1 MGEMLSDGRTVSVI
15 RLGSETDN
23 GVDTPAFAT
32 PAGRRRFYH
41 IAAAA
46 LSDGRLLS
54 LWML

>member
-1 MGEMLSDGRTVSVI
+1 MLSDGRTVSVI

-23 GVDTPAFAT
+23 GVDTSAFAT
-32 PAGRRRFYH
+32 PADRRRFCH

-54 LWML
+54 LWMF